1 MKILTIVDWNKHYIS
16 EIADDP
22 SRSLMG
28 ARQENW
34 FYRSLSQS
42 KERGATWRII
52 GNQIVFSRIL
62 QNDNWGLNG
71 DAWDVSH
78 T

>member
-1 MKILTIVDWNKHYIS
+1 
-16 EIADDP
+16 
-22 SRSLMG
+22 MG

-62 QNDNWGLNG
+62 QNDNRGLNG
-71 DAWDVSH
+71 DAWDVSRVYNDIPSDW
-78 T
+78 

>member
-1 MKILTIVDWNKHYIS
+1 
-16 EIADDP
+16 
-22 SRSLMG
+22 MG

-62 QNDNWGLNG
+62 QNDNRGLNG
-71 DAWDVSH
+71 DAWDVSRAYSDMPSDL
-78 T
+78 